1 MALTTALM
9 AGCTTSAW
17 MVAEEPV
24 PDPDSETVIS
34 ETEQF
39 HVLASPAPRNPA
51 LSLELV
57 RKRAKLYDMHLVSE
71 RYIQQYRPRYFY
83 MGLGLTAMGLGLY
96 LSNSSAVDA
105 DRLSPRERVLFNLAS
120 VSIGTASFI
129 TMKPADEP
137 REAGEQRLLQKT
149 GTKVFQ
155 DTIPYRL
162 PADAEAG
169 LTILRGQDTLASART
184 VPFRDNILSVHL
196 GHETGLRRLPFTDTT
211 GITVT
216 LEYRNVQFRQ
226 NYPVRDFMQEFVE
239 VTSSNVPLRTSP
251 AVLGNNIIRHVE
263 SESRFPYL
271 ADIDDR
277 WYRVLKSEGP
287 AYVLKE
293 ESERIWLMADTVRI
307 GDMVVLPGE
316 AVFGDLE
323 IERNLPDN
331 RRANPE
337 AIAIVIANGDYN
349 SPVRR
354 LPHAERTAMLAER
367 YLTEVLGYYA
377 DNVRVFENMTERR
390 MEKLLQDS
398 DSLMIGGRHLS
409 REESDIFIYYYGHAF
424 TDQEGRAHLLP
435 VDYDPGDVNERM
447 IPLREML
454 ETLAGI
460 RSRQTVLVLDTD
472 WTRSSVFGLTRDQ
485 GVQADGAGNLAP
497 FAELFDQSA
506 IDAIFWAAGPG
517 QHSEPYSG
525 VNGRGAMPYDIFTWY
540 FFQALKQ
547 GAGTTG
553 DIREHLERHVP
564 FTSRRLH
571 DRAQEPGFS
580 GNSDLELVQQ
590 P

>member
-1 MALTTALM
+1 MALMTALL

-24 PDPDSETVIS
+24 PDPDSGTVIS
-34 ETEQF
+34 ETEKF
-39 HVLASPAPRNPA
+39 HVLASPGPRNPV

-57 RKRAKLYDMHLVSE
+57 RERVKLYDMHLASE
-71 RYIQQYRPRYFY
+71 RYIQQYRPRYGY
-83 MGLGLTAMGLGLY
+83 MVLGLTAMGLGLY
-96 LSNSSAVDA
+96 LSNSSVIDA
-105 DRLSPRERVLFNLAS
+105 DRLSTRERALFNLTS
-120 VSIGTASFI
+120 VSVGAASFMA
-129 TMKPADEP
+129 MKPVDEP
-137 REAGEQRLLQKT
+137 REAGEQRLLQKM

-155 DTIPYRL
+155 DTISYQL

-169 LTILRGQDTLASART
+169 FTILRGQDTLASSRAI
-184 VPFRDNILSVHL
+184 PFRDNMLSVHL
-196 GHETGLRRLPFTDTT
+196 GHETGLRRLSFTDTT

-226 NYPVRDFMQEFVE
+226 NYPIRDIMQQYVE

-251 AVLGNNIIRHVE
+251 AVLGNNIIHHVD

-271 ADIDDR
+271 DDIDDR

-293 ESERIWLMADTVRI
+293 ESERIWLMADTVRV
-307 GDMVVLPGE
+307 GDMVVLPEE

-323 IERNLPDN
+323 IERDLPAN

-337 AIAIVIANGDYN
+337 AVAIVIANGDYS
-349 SPVRR
+349 SPVRH

-377 DNVRVFENMTERR
+377 DNVRIFENMTERR
-390 MEKLLQDS
+390 MERLFQDS

-409 REESDIFIYYYGHAF
+409 RDESDLFIYYYGHAF
-424 TDQEGRAHLLP
+424 TDQEGHAHLLP
-435 VDYDPGDVNERM
+435 VDYDPGEVNERL

-454 ETLAGI
+454 ETLGGI

-472 WTRSSVFGLTRDQ
+472 WTRSSVFGLTREQ
-485 GVQADGAGNLAP
+485 GLQADGAGNLAP

-525 VNGRGAMPYDIFTWY
+525 VNGRGEMPYDIFTWY

-547 GAGTTG
+547 GADTTG
-553 DIREHLERHVP
+553 DILEHLERHVS

-580 GNSDLELVQQ
+580 GNSDIELVRQ